1 MNLMLKWSYVMNTK
15 GIITHSTL
23 QSVCALRDFQPERA
37 AVCSGKTSINILHP
51 TNITKTDSIKQIGA
65 CPEIFQKIFF
75 MSFIFSICISY
86 NLCLY
91 IFSYYISFA
100 LV

>member
-1 MNLMLKWSYVMNTK
+1 MNLMLKCSYVMNTK

-65 CPEIFQKIFF
+65 CPEDFF
-75 MSFIFSICISY
+75 YEFHI
-86 NLCLY
+86 LY
-91 IFSYYISFA
+91 LYF
-100 LV
+100 L